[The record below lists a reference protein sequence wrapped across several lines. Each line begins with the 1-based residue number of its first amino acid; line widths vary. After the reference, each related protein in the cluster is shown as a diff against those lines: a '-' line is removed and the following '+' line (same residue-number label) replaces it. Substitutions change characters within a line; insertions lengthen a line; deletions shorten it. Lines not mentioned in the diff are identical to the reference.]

1 MNLPQKSATRKV
13 TKSPKPFM
21 GYDAS
26 AFEFIPL
33 HKPKARKT
41 YPNGKTKDVGKA
53 PLDPKWTTK
62 AYDSKRVKARCAEE
76 KRNGGIRL
84 KASQLVVDIDPRNGG
99 DKGWLQLC
107 ADLGIDDSKY
117 PKVITG
123 SGGVHLYMAKPEDLL
138 VRDTLDSE
146 HYDGVE
152 FKTKGRQVV
161 AAGSIH
167 PNGTAYKWDESHPTL
182 TAEPPMAPRRL
193 LKAIERPTRS
203 AVSGGGQMTPDQ
215 VAAAL
220 ANLDA
225 EDFDDHSKWLQ
236 IMQACHHASAG
247 EARSEFVDWSTQDPT
262 YAKDAYIIGKRWDS
276 LHAEKNDGV
285 TFRTLNKF
293 LRDAG
298 AAAFQATGSVGED
311 EFDDDPDYNQP
322 KADDGDDLD
331 FDTPAK
337 LSDEY
342 AMFDV
347 PDDGVAPE
355 PSKFEVLEDWQF
367 ITDSM
372 QFVHDDGVQTWNK
385 EQFAM
390 QFGYLSRKGDV
401 VTDIKRG
408 KIPLRKYDRQVYI
421 PNGKPVVTY
430 EGAPAFNTWRPSAMT
445 PKKGDHQWFLDHVAF
460 MFPDRTSRGYVL
472 DYMAQLI
479 QHPEVKFHFA
489 LLIQS
494 AQGVG
499 KGALAMVLRK
509 IIGKRN
515 CVEPSNDEVTKH
527 WTGWQDSAQLAIIN
541 ELMAGG
547 SAVVLNRLKAPITED
562 TLRIEK
568 KFGNTFSIPNHM
580 NIFGM
585 TNFKD
590 ALPITNDDRRWLILF
605 STVEAKPAD
614 YYASLFANIADDDKV
629 AAVMHYLMNRFI
641 ELDPKG
647 KAPSTAAKREMEQR
661 AKSDE
666 LIKLG
671 DMFDERR
678 APFHLDLVRVADI
691 VARIEETPG
700 GRRGANNIAL
710 RFLDQI
716 KALKLKRYTH
726 GRNGMKA
733 YQLYAVRDH
742 ARWKATSPLS
752 AIEAFR
758 EACPD
763 LDE

>member
-1 MNLPQKSATRKV
+1 MPKT
-13 TKSPKPFM
+13 PKPFI

-26 AFEFIPL
+26 AFDFIPL
-33 HKPKARKT
+33 HRPKDKKR
-41 YPNGKTKDVGKA
+41 YPNGKERQLGKA
-53 PLDPKWTTK
+53 PLHPKWTTK
-62 AYDSKRVKARCAEE
+62 RYNPKAVKRQCETE
-76 KRNGGIRL
+76 GRNGGIRL
-84 KASQLVVDIDPRNGG
+84 KDTQLVVDIDPRNGG
-99 DKGWLQLC
+99 DMGWLTLC
-107 ADLGIDDSKY
+107 DDLGIDESRF

-123 SGGVHLYMAKPEDLL
+123 SGGAHLYMTKPADLL

-146 HYDGVE
+146 DYNGVE

-167 PNGTAYKWDESHPTL
+167 PNGTAYKWDDSHPAL

-193 LKAIERPTRS
+193 LKAIERPARS
-203 AVSGGGQMTPDQ
+203 GVTDGGQTTPDK

-220 ANLDA
+220 ANLPA
-225 EDFDDHSKWLQ
+225 EDFSDHSKWLQ

-247 EARSEFVDWSTQDPT
+247 EARAEFVEWSTQDPA
-262 YAKDAYIIGKRWDS
+262 YAKDAYMIGKRWDS

-298 AAAFQATGSVGED
+298 ASQFSVAEGVTEND
-311 EFDDDPDYNQP
+311 FEDDPDFDSSER
-322 KADDGDDLD
+322 ADDLD

-337 LSDEY
+337 LPDEY
-342 AMFDV
+342 ATFDV
-347 PDDGVAPE
+347 PDDGVAAE
-355 PSKFEVLEDWQF
+355 LSKFAVLGEWQF

-372 QFVHDDGVQTWNK
+372 QFVHDDGAQTWNK

-390 QFGYLSRKGDV
+390 QYGYLSRKGDV

-421 PNGKPVVTY
+421 PNSEPVVTY

-460 MFPDRTSRGYVL
+460 MFPDLASRGYVL

-479 QHPEVKFHFA
+479 QHPEVKIHFA

-494 AQGVG
+494 AQGIG

-515 CVEPSNDEVTKH
+515 CVEPSNDEVTKN
-527 WTGWQDSAQLAIIN
+527 WTGWQESAQLAIIN

-590 ALPITNDDRRWLILF
+590 ALPVTKDDRRWLILF

-614 YYASLFANIADDDKV
+614 YYASLFANISDDDKV

-666 LIKLG
+666 LIKLS

-678 APFHLDLVRVADI
+678 APFHFDLVRVADI

-710 RFLDQI
+710 RFLDQV

-742 ARWKATSPLS
+742 ARWKTASPLS

>member
-1 MNLPQKSATRKV
+1 MSMNDSAHKRKG
-13 TKSPKPFM
+13 TKPKPFI
-21 GYDAS
+21 GYDTR

-33 HKPKARKT
+33 HRPKAKKT
-41 YPNGKTKDVGKA
+41 YPNGKTKEVGKA
-53 PLDPKWTTK
+53 PLHAQWTTK
-62 AYDSKRVKARCAEE
+62 RYDSKAVKARCLEE
-76 KRNGGIRL
+76 ERNGGIRL
-84 KASQLVVDIDPRNGG
+84 KATQLVVDIDPRNGG
-99 DKGWLQLC
+99 DEGWLQLC

-123 SGGVHLYMAKPEDLL
+123 SGGVHLYMSKPEDLL
-138 VRDTLDSE
+138 IRDTLDSE
-146 HYDGVE
+146 EYNGVE

-167 PNGTAYKWDESHPTL
+167 PNGTPYRWDDSHPPIS
-182 TAEPPMAPRRL
+182 AELPPAPRRL
-193 LKAIERPTRS
+193 LKAIERPARS
-203 AVSGGGQMTPDQ
+203 GVTGGGQYTPDKI
-215 VAAAL
+215 AEAL
-220 ANLDA
+220 SNLDA
-225 EDFDDHSKWLQ
+225 EDFSDHGKWLQ

-247 EARSEFVDWSTQDPT
+247 EARSEFVEWSTQDPA

-298 AAAFQATGSVGED
+298 ASAHTVAGSVTED
-311 EFDDDPDYNQP
+311 DFEDDPDFDY
-322 KADDGDDLD
+322 GGEDDLD

-337 LSDEY
+337 LSEAY
-342 AMFDV
+342 SMFDV

-355 PSKFEVLEDWQF
+355 PSKFAVLDEWQF

-372 QFVHDDGVQTWNK
+372 QFVHNDGLQTWNK
-385 EQFAM
+385 DQFAM
-390 QFGYLSRKGDV
+390 QYGYLSRKGDV
-401 VTDIKRG
+401 ITDIKRG

-421 PNGKPVVTY
+421 PNADPVVTY
-430 EGAPAFNTWRPSAMT
+430 EGAPAFNTWRPSAMI

-479 QHPEVKFHFA
+479 QHPEVKIHFA

-527 WTGWQDSAQLAIIN
+527 WTGWQESAQLAIIN

-562 TLRIEK
+562 SLRIEK

-605 STVEAKPAD
+605 SNVEARPAD
-614 YYASLFANIADDDKV
+614 YYESLFTNIADDDKV

-641 ELDPKG
+641 ALNPKG

-671 DMFDERR
+671 DMFEERR
-678 APFHLDLVRVADI
+678 APFHFDLVRVADI

-700 GRRGANNIAL
+700 GRRGANSIAL

-716 KALKLKRYTH
+716 KAQKLKRYTH

-742 ARWKATSPLS
+742 ARWKTTSPLS